1 VSAIQDGWT
10 HTKGGGLAAV
20 TGIALPTLNGVSV
33 ERVDADV
40 EDTADLLDQVAATRL
55 PSTQEPATV
64 SWICVQVRPASV
76 VLNKPTEIF
85 TLIVATVAVL
95 RDKFKRD
102 LRLRTKQDHRAGEM
116 SDRT

>member
-1 VSAIQDGWT
+1 MSAIQDGWT

-20 TGIALPTLNGVSV
+20 TGVALPTLNGVSV

-76 VLNKPTEIF
+76 VLNKPSPMHGPGGPPH
-85 TLIVATVAVL
+85 IVQKPFL
-95 RDKFKRD
+95 ES
-102 LRLRTKQDHRAGEM
+102 TKLSPHAPASWPLVPQ
-116 SDRT
+116 